1 MTTDPDI
8 DAAREL
14 FRQGLR
20 HDEAGE
26 LDDAARCFEASL
38 ARDPLR
44 ASTRVH
50 LAATRLKL
58 GRAGDTL
65 ALLGEVLAR
74 QPRHVDALGLR
85 GTALAA
91 LGRFDAALQDFDA
104 ALAVRPQLAQA
115 RALRARVLDE
125 LGRRGED
132 PQPARPVVD
141 EDAATQQFRAAAQD
155 ASAPPAAAPRAYVR
169 ALFDGYA
176 PSFDAELLDTLDY
189 RAPRVLAEGAAALDR
204 RFAVALDLGCGTG
217 LCGPWM
223 RALSERL
230 EGVDL
235 SPGMLQQAQRRGS
248 YDALHAADIVDFL
261 AATPDRFDLVVAA
274 DVFIYI
280 GALEAVFDAVAA
292 RTREGGVFCFSLE
305 EHTGGEA
312 FVLRPTRRYA
322 HSLAAVS
329 SLADAR
335 GFDVLHTERAPL
347 RDQGAQ
353 PVAGV
358 YAWLVRRRA

>member
-1 MTTDPDI
+1 MTTDSDI

-20 HDEAGE
+20 HDEAGA

-38 ARDPLR
+38 ALDPLR
-44 ASTRVH
+44 ASTRVL

-58 GRAGDTL
+58 GRADDTL
-65 ALLGEVLAR
+65 ALLDEVLAQ
-74 QPRHVDALGLR
+74 QPRHIDALGLR
-85 GTALAA
+85 GTALAT
-91 LGRFDAALQDFDA
+91 LGRFEAALQDFDA

-125 LGRRGED
+125 LGRSED
-132 PQPARPVVD
+132 PSPAPLDAD
-141 EDAATQQFRAAAQD
+141 EDAATQRFRAAAQD
-155 ASAPPAAAPRAYVR
+155 ASAPPAAAPRAYVQ
-169 ALFDGYA
+169 ALFDDYA

-189 RAPRVLAEGAAALDR
+189 RAPRVLGDGTAALDR
-204 RFAVALDLGCGTG
+204 RFAAALDLGCGTG

-223 RALSERL
+223 RALSDRL

-248 YDALHAADIVDFL
+248 YEALHAAEIVDFL
-261 AATPDRFDLVVAA
+261 VATPDRFDLVVAA
-274 DVFIYI
+274 DVFIYV
-280 GALEAVFDAVAA
+280 GALEAVFDAIAA

-305 EHTGGEA
+305 EHTGDEA

-322 HSLAAVS
+322 HSLAAVL

-335 GFDVLHTERAPL
+335 GFDVLRTVRAPL

-353 PVAGV
+353 PVAGAYV
-358 YAWLVRRRA
+358 WLVRRAT